1 MKKKL
6 FLFTALIVFQMGFSQ
21 IAVMEEVTLK
31 EGVDSDYLKLEK
43 MWSNV
48 HEKIHEMGRK
58 AGWFLF
64 KVVPADNGVQWPPNS
79 SSPWC
84 DYIIFNIY
92 SDEAQMNGGWGI
104 GDTPKEAQAFIRK
117 ANYSKMKN
125 SEISRLQ
132 KIGDLREKTTI
143 YTMET
148 VDATIDVGSIKTGDK
163 ALILGIEQLNED
175 YENFETKWFKT
186 RHNESILNG
195 QRLAWYLNRISA
207 RSDNAYKPVSHIIFE
222 RFNPNPPGNVS
233 NPKPSF
239 VDEMMSKHGTA
250 SRKIHGGLYLE
261 LVDFKQ

>member
-1 MKKKL
+1 MKNFL
-6 FLFTALIVFQMGFSQ
+6 FLFIVLIVFKTGFSQ

-31 EGVDSDYLKLEK
+31 EGVESDYLKLEK

-48 HEKIHEMGRK
+48 HEKIHEMGQK

-79 SSPWC
+79 STPWC
-84 DYIIFNIY
+84 DYVIFNIY
-92 SDEAQMNGGWGI
+92 SDKAQNDGNWGV
-104 GDTPKEAQAFIRK
+104 GNTPKEAQDFIRK
-117 ANYSKMKN
+117 ANYNKMKN
-125 SEISRLQ
+125 SEISRLL
-132 KIGDLREKTTI
+132 KIGNLRENTTT

-148 VDATIDVGSIKTGDK
+148 IDATIDVGSIKTGDR

-175 YENFETKWFKT
+175 YENYEMKWFKNG
-186 RHNESILNG
+186 HNEAILNG

-222 RFNPNPPGNVS
+222 RFNPTPAENVS